1 MIRKISYPGKA
12 IITIFIVVVCFSA
25 KAQDWK
31 TEKKINVLF
40 GLSQPLLC
48 HGFNIEFNYIY
59 KRMIFDFSTGILLKF
74 EGNTLPNELRNQGV
88 DVHMPWTTGF
98 GIGYRFTEWLNLRV
112 EPKYHRFEFYYDN
125 ELKYQSN
132 QITAYNS
139 FTLGLGLYGSYMPF
153 KKKENF
159 LKGIMISP
167 SIRYWPT
174 VASTSGGNNF
184 TYSNKQTGSSEEI
197 KTYGPGIGLT
207 AFIIN
212 VSIGYSFKIKKH
224 E

>member
-1 MIRKISYPGKA
+1 MTKNNWIAKA
-12 IITIFIVVVCFSA
+12 IICLCIITTCFWA
-25 KAQDWK
+25 NAQDWK
-31 TEKKINVLF
+31 TERKINVLF

-48 HGFNIEFNYIY
+48 HGFNVEFNYIS
-59 KRMIFDFSTGILLKF
+59 KRLIFDFSTGILLKF

-98 GIGYRFTEWLNLRV
+98 GIGYRFSEWLNLRV

-125 ELKYQSN
+125 EQKYQSS

-139 FTLGLGLYGSYMPF
+139 FTLGLGLYACYLPF

-167 SIRYWPT
+167 SLRYWPT
-174 VASTSGGNNF
+174 VASTMSGNNF
-184 TYSNKQTGSSEEI
+184 TYLNKQTGSNEEI

-207 AFIIN
+207 ALIIN
-212 VSIGYSFKIKKH
+212 VSIGYSFKTKTAR
-224 E
+224 